1 MLAPLGE
8 GSRFGLAWVTLCA
21 AVAIHVADEALTGF
35 LAVYNPAVRAIRQR
49 VRFLPLPTFTL
60 RSWLGGLVVAVI
72 GLASL
77 SPFAFAGAAWMAV
90 PASAVAI
97 VMLGNGVLHIGAS
110 IYRRRVMPGVYSAP
124 LLIGAAVWLLVL
136 AIR

>member
-49 VRFLPLPTFTL
+49 VPFLALPTFTF